1 MNNSQNY
8 KFYMLDDRNGN
19 KALIA
24 VKGHFTDAMKDL
36 NNNGLLND
44 PRFYSH
50 YRETI
55 NGIKDVLNHAT
66 VAPASKKGSQRH
78 HDNARITKAN
88 QRGTAIN

>member
-66 VAPASKKGSQRH
+66 VAPRKKGQRH
-78 HDNARITKAN
+78 DNTRITKAN

>member
-1 MNNSQNY
+1 MRHQEV

-24 VKGHFTDAMKDL
+24 VKGHFTGAMKDL

-50 YRETI
+50 YREAI
-55 NGIKDVLNHAT
+55 NGIKDFLNHAT
-66 VAPASKKGSQRH
+66 VAPSKKGSQRH
-78 HDNARITKAN
+78 DNAKTN
-88 QRGTAIN
+88 QRGTTTN

>member
-1 MNNSQNY
+1 MKETQNY
-8 KFYMLDDRNGN
+8 KFYLLDDRNGN

-24 VKGHFTDAMKDL
+24 VKGHFTAGMQDL
-36 NNNGLLND
+36 NNNGRLND

-66 VAPASKKGSQRH
+66 VAPSKKGQRH
-78 HDNARITKAN
+78 DTARIKQTN

>member
-44 PRFYSH
+44 PCFYSH

-66 VAPASKKGSQRH
+66 VAPSKKGQR
-78 HDNARITKAN
+78 HDNARIKQTN
-88 QRGTAIN
+88 QRRTAIN

>member
-1 MNNSQNY
+1 MQEQGY
-8 KFYMLDDRNGN
+8 TFYVADDRNGN

-66 VAPASKKGSQRH
+66 VAPSKKGQRH
-78 HDNARITKAN
+78 DNTRITKAN